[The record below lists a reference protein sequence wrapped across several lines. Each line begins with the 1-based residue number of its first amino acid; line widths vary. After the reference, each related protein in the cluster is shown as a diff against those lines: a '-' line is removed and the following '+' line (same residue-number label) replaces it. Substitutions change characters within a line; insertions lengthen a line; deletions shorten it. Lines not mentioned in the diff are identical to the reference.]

1 MKITYKLVGVKG
13 NYHFTREHDN
23 ANLDTMYKTATI
35 CDKKMNS
42 LKEHNY
48 PKTAEEYY
56 YRKTFEEYYKGLGEN
71 IPYFWMPKYTDATDS
86 SARTLDIYKN
96 N

>member
-1 MKITYKLVGVKG
+1 MKEYC
-13 NYHFTREHDN
+13 YEHFLNNELKIYPEIS
-23 ANLDTMYKTATI
+23 ANLDTMYKTACI

-71 IPYFWMPKYTDATDS
+71 IPYFWMPKYTNANDS
-86 SARTLDIYKN
+86 SARTLDIYKK
-96 N
+96 